1 MKSVKEEI
9 AERLKVK
16 GFNSKEIAV
25 MFDAYR
31 LIDRLGTEIRKE
43 RLQAALPDRP
53 DIY

>member
-1 MKSVKEEI
+1 MKSVKDEI
-9 AERLKVK
+9 RERLKAK
-16 GFNSKEIAV
+16 GFNPKEIDV
-25 MFDAYR
+25 MFNAYR